1 MPKAGAARRAEA
13 QWIPVNATT
22 LELTKEENEGKTFEV
37 RAGHVPTFMPSST
50 EEMNAKFATVYSE
63 PYTFS
68 FNTTVTS
75 VYEIETD
82 GDAPAEY
89 FNLQGMRIERPTS
102 GLVIRRCGNRVE
114 KIRL

>member
-50 EEMNAKFATVYSE
+50 EEMNAKFAVGHTI
-63 PYTFS
+63 YT
-68 FNTTVTS
+68 NWWKGRDTS
-75 VYEIETD
+75 RPHKAMIYKRFEGRMRYIASLPQRIFATD
-82 GDAPAEY
+82 
-89 FNLQGMRIERPTS
+89 
-102 GLVIRRCGNRVE
+102 V
-114 KIRL
+114 

>member
-1 MPKAGAARRAEA
+1 
-13 QWIPVNATT
+13 
-22 LELTKEENEGKTFEV
+22 
-37 RAGHVPTFMPSST
+37 
-50 EEMNAKFATVYSE
+50 MNAKFATVYSE

-89 FNLQGMRIERPTS
+89 FNLQG
-102 GLVIRRCGNRVE
+102 VRVE
-114 KIRL
+114 PAAPGLYICRQGGKVAKIAIR